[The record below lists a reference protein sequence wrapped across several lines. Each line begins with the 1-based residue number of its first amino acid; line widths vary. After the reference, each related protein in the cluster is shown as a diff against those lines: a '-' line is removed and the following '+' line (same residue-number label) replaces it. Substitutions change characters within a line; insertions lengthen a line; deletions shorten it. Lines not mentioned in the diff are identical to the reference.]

1 MNTLIFIMQTLFEVW
16 SLFKQEKSISLTVGT
31 IEHDYDQ
38 VSTWLKKC
46 PIQDMKMGRD
56 IIGWVLSQK
65 PSKSSRKIATY
76 LKALYR
82 WASSEDV
89 NLIDKNY
96 VSSFKLPKPHERG
109 QIVVIPVDEVSLFMT
124 GLKSSATNDR
134 WYLFS
139 EFLLQTGMRPGEARA
154 LTWDDVKTDGIM
166 VSKTVDMSGRLKM
179 TTKTNK
185 SRIVP
190 INKKCK
196 DVLKKCKN
204 TWASE
209 LIFPINRRSYVDYFK
224 KKSKEMH
231 SVGVTTSVYRPY
243 DLRHTAI
250 SAWIESNIPVN
261 QCAKWAGNSPDIIW
275 NHYCNV
281 RSDFVLPEI

>member
-1 MNTLIFIMQTLFEVW
+1 MKTLTKLWKKYQ
-16 SLFKQEKSISLTVGT
+16 QEKSISLCAGT
-31 IEHDYDQ
+31 IEHTYDQ
-38 VSTWLKKC
+38 VFKWLEKC
-46 PIQDMKMGRD
+46 PIQDPKKGRD
-56 IIGWVLSQK
+56 IMTWVLSQK
-65 PSKSSRKIATY
+65 PDKSARKVAIY

-89 NLIDKNY
+89 KLIKKNY
-96 VSSFKLPKPHERG
+96 INSFQLPKTQDSG
-109 QIVVIPVDEVSLFMT
+109 DIIVIPVNEVNPFLN
-124 GLKSSATNDR
+124 GLKSERTNDK

-139 EFLLQTGMRPGEARA
+139 EFLLQTGMRPCEARA
-154 LTWDDVKTDGIM
+154 LTWDDVKPDGIM

-179 TTKTNK
+179 TIKTNK
-185 SRIVP
+185 TRKVP

-196 DVLKKCKN
+196 DVLKECQIR
-204 TWASE
+204 WASE

-224 KKSKEMH
+224 SKSKEMH
-231 SVGVTTSVYRPY
+231 SVGVTTNVYRPY

-250 SAWIESNIPVN
+250 SAWIENNIPVN

>member
-1 MNTLIFIMQTLFEVW
+1 MVTKLIMKTLTKLW
-16 SLFKQEKSISLTVGT
+16 KKYYKEKSISLCSGT
-31 IEHDYDQ
+31 IKHTYDQ
-38 VSTWLKKC
+38 VSRWLEKC
-46 PIQDMKMGRD
+46 PVQDPKKGRE
-56 IIGWVLSQK
+56 IMTWVLTQS
-65 PSKSSRKIATY
+65 PEKSARKVAIY
-76 LKALYR
+76 VKALYR

-89 NLIDKNY
+89 KLIKKNY
-96 VSSFKLPKPHERG
+96 ILSFQLPKAQDSG
-109 QIVVIPVDEVSLFMT
+109 DIIVIPVNEVNTFLN
-124 GLKSSATNDR
+124 GLKSPRTQDK

-154 LTWDDVKTDGIM
+154 LTWDDIKPDGII
-166 VSKTVDMSGRLKM
+166 VSKTSDMDGQLKM

-185 SRIVP
+185 TRKVP
-190 INKKCK
+190 INKKCGE
-196 DVLKKCKN
+196 VLKECKIK
-204 TWASE
+204 WASD

-224 KKSKEMH
+224 QKSKEMH
-231 SVGVTTSVYRPY
+231 QVGLTTNVYRPY

-250 SAWIESNIPVN
+250 SAWIEKNIPVN